1 MQEHFEPFITKDSLN
16 HSNLNLDILKP
27 RFYLQPIKQLLEKGC
42 VSKDAEES
50 MKSLMLR
57 LVSKKEERA
66 KKMVKKRRKLA
77 RVALTLLCLI
87 TSISQLE
94 IDAKMMNI

>member
-50 MKSLMLR
+50 MKSLMLK

-66 KKMVKKRRKLA
+66 KRNGEKKKKI
-77 RVALTLLCLI
+77 RVALNLLCLL
-87 TSISQLE
+87 TSISH
-94 IDAKMMNI
+94 AKMMNI